1 MSHFHALECT
11 DLPAFWQNPA
21 WQDIP
26 ATTRAAL
33 IGQVHLRHLAAGE
46 TLMERGHAG
55 EMVHLIRQGDFLVQ
69 RPGHQHSTNRGFLGA
84 ERALGHPGYTATV
97 IARNAATVY
106 VIAASALHSL
116 AQQHGPLNHAL
127 LAACMDAESPA
138 APVPSSGDAPDQQG
152 ILGWLGA
159 IVLPLAV
166 WLVCHANNL
175 PSQAS
180 YFLAI
185 ISCTAVMWIAQLAPA
200 FVPALFTLLAV
211 IVFDVVAADVAT
223 AGFASSSFFMLL
235 SIFAVGTLMSQSGL
249 SYRVSLW
256 LLARLPAH
264 SGWHTH
270 GLLLFGLLLTPV
282 IPSQLARSSLIAP
295 FLHTLS
301 RLYHTEHTP
310 GQHILHLNGRL
321 FASTIAGISLAASIF
336 LTGKPANLLAFGLFG
351 PQTQYAFEWLR
362 WLLAASFCGGLLLLF
377 HLGAQALVFR
387 QPAITQIGGDKLN
400 IQLATLGP
408 MRGLE
413 WGALLA
419 ILLITLGMLT
429 ASWHKIELPWLSL
442 TVLIILLLFGAL
454 HGEQINR
461 FIDWSVL
468 IFIAAIVTWPPIM
481 TSTGISDMITTTFA
495 SVGGLMKRNLPGFIA
510 GLSLGIVLLR
520 LVLPELVAE
529 ILLLTLLLP
538 LAHAHGVSEWLIGF
552 VILTLCEGYF
562 FPYQAP
568 YHGMLH
574 SRLHQD
580 GFQFNFSGR
589 AQLKYNA
596 LMMLGRV
603 IAVFLAFPFWTALD
617 II

>member
-1 MSHFHALECT
+1 MPQFDMLECT
-11 DLPAFWQNPA
+11 DLPAFWQHPA

-26 ATTRAAL
+26 ATARAAL
-33 IGQVHLRHLAAGE
+33 IGQVHLRQLAAGE
-46 TLMERGHAG
+46 TLMERNHPG
-55 EMVHLIRQGDFLVQ
+55 EMVCLIREGDFLVADSSH
-69 RPGHQHSTNRGFLGA
+69 RHSKSQGFLGA
-84 ERALGHPGYTATV
+84 ECALGRPGYAATV
-97 IARNAATVY
+97 TARSTATVY
-106 VIAASALHSL
+106 VIAASALHAL
-116 AQQHGPLNHAL
+116 AQQHTTLNQAL
-127 LAACMDAESPA
+127 FAACMGVEP
-138 APVPSSGDAPDQQG
+138 PVATVPPSGHTVRQYDV
-152 ILGWLGA
+152 IGWLGA
-159 IVLPLAV
+159 IVLPLLV
-166 WLVCHANNL
+166 WLVCRAYSL

-185 ISCTAVMWIAQLAPA
+185 ISCTAVMWIAQLAPV

-235 SIFAVGTLMSQSGL
+235 SIFAVGTLMRQSGL

-301 RLYHTEHTP
+301 RLYHVGHTP
-310 GQHILHLNGRL
+310 GQPMLRLNARL

-351 PQTQYAFEWLR
+351 AQTQYAFEWLR

-377 HLGAQALVFR
+377 HLGAQALIFR
-387 QPAITQIGGDKLN
+387 QPAITQIGGDKLT

-408 MRGLE
+408 MRELE

-481 TSTGISDMITTTFA
+481 ASTGISDMITSTFA
-495 SVGGLMKRNLPGFIA
+495 SMGGLMKRNLPGFIA

-538 LAHAHGVSEWLIGF
+538 LAHANGVSEWLIGF
-552 VILTLCEGYF
+552 VVLTLCEGYF

-568 YHGMLH
+568 YHGMLR
-574 SRLHQD
+574 SRLDQEGCHFNCND
-580 GFQFNFSGR
+580 GLLLQ
-589 AQLKYNA
+589 YNA
-596 LMMLGRV
+596 LMMLGR
-603 IAVFLAFPFWTALD
+603 ILAVFLAFPFWTALD